1 MEQPDTITI
10 EVADID
16 ELFADQVDLFVAIE
30 GKSLFTGIEAF
41 KKAQEVRELAE
52 GLIKLGIPEADILL
66 ESVQADVSAGLI
78 GKHSS
83 AIYKLRISCRKLE
96 DLADILGVITSQKNT
111 DLSRMVWRYS
121 GIEEFRTRFL
131 EKCLLKS
138 KQKAEKVASFLG
150 VRLLGVRDFNEQ
162 LLDPETDIQPF
173 RGLSGP
179 ERMTLRA
186 KAVSKEE
193 LGLSV
198 SHSKRITLKL
208 TVKYRV
214 SPLER
219 EAQK

>member
-30 GKSLFTGIEAF
+30 GKSLFTGKEAF

-52 GLIKLGIPEADILL
+52 GLIKFGIPEADILL

-83 AIYKLRISCRKLE
+83 AIYKLRIRCRKLE

-121 GIEEFRTRFL
+121 GIEEFRNQLL

-150 VRLLGVRDFNEQ
+150 LRLLGVRDFNEQ
-162 LLDPETDIQPF
+162 LLDPETDIQPL
-173 RGLSGP
+173 RGISGP

-208 TVKYRV
+208 TIKYRV
-214 SPLER
+214 SPFE
-219 EAQK
+219 K